1 MNLYE
6 KAEKKIA
13 ELEANIAGYIAAGA
27 SVEKGKALQKRVSD
41 IFDRIVDGDET
52 AHADLHKLAE
62 EEGDYIEDPSY
73 RLVQDQP
80 ELDGLK
86 ETLTLPLA
94 KLGRTKYL
102 ITDDDKGLIS
112 PAGYWNDG
120 IFVKNDVWIETDR
133 LPRHVGPGLCVYDVK
148 KLLSEAA

>member
-1 MNLYE
+1 MNLYA

-27 SVEKGKALQKRVSD
+27 NEEKGKELRKQVEE
-41 IFDRIVDGDET
+41 IFDRIVDGDKS
-52 AHADLHKLAE
+52 AHDDLYKLSQDS
-62 EEGDYIEDPSY
+62 DYSEDPSY
-73 RLVQDQP
+73 RLVQELP
-80 ELDGLK
+80 ELEGLK
-86 ETLTLPLA
+86 ETLNLPLA
-94 KLGRTKYL
+94 KLGSTRYL

-112 PAGYWNDG
+112 PAGYWDDG

-148 KLLSEAA
+148 KLLSKNS

>member
-27 SVEKGKALQKRVSD
+27 TVEKGKELRKQVEE
-41 IFDRIVDGDET
+41 IFNRIVDGDKS
-52 AHADLHKLAE
+52 AHEDLYELSQNS
-62 EEGDYIEDPSY
+62 DYSDDPSY

-80 ELDGLK
+80 ELEGLK
-86 ETLTLPLA
+86 ETLALPLA
-94 KLGRTKYL
+94 KLGSTKYL
-102 ITDDDKGLIS
+102 ITNDDKGLIS

-148 KLLSEAA
+148 KVLSEAA